1 MFNEPWKSVQ
11 IMSPGDLPDPNVY
24 RRYRVDGQALNHKI
38 IGATLSK
45 TAIQATARAL
55 GMMGRGNVIVFDN
68 EGETSVLMECAL
80 YEYKVKGKNA
90 VQRYQEEIGGETEI
104 ERELLAAMVASST
117 SLFRVESVSRK
128 TYSVSLSDLV
138 NEGHTITLMDLNFSQ
153 IVKSDYVLFLRPI
166 TLENFSMT
174 SGIALTFPTHLESEL
189 LRQWRG
195 SQSGGS
201 RRRRRRALPTSMR
214 RYATF
219 FKLSKLKGVE
229 VMYQDVGESS
239 GG

>member
-1 MFNEPWKSVQ
+1 
-11 IMSPGDLPDPNVY
+11 MSPGDLPDPNVY
-24 RRYRVDGQALNHKI
+24 RRYRVDGQTLNHKI
-38 IGATLSK
+38 IDATLE
-45 TAIQATARAL
+45 TNAIEAAARAL

-68 EGETSVLMECAL
+68 EDETSVLMECAL

-117 SLFRVESVSRK
+117 SLFQVESVSRK

-138 NEGHTITLMDLNFSQ
+138 NEGRTITLMDLNFSQ
-153 IVKSDYVLFLRPI
+153 IVKSDYVLFFRPI

-174 SGIALTFPTHLESEL
+174 SGIALTFPKHMESEL
-189 LRQWRG
+189 LKRWRL
-195 SQSGGS
+195 SKSGGS
-201 RRRRRRALPTSMR
+201 RRRRRPLPTSMR

-219 FKLSKLKGVE
+219 FKLNKLKGVE
-229 VMYQDVGESS
+229 VMYQDVGEGS